1 MSISSVGYNPYS
13 QLYPSIRPSSSSGTP
28 NAANPES
35 SAAPSS
41 ASSVTLSSDAAALA
55 RLNSEGITAV
65 EIAENFGATKT
76 QADQDFDHIDAN
88 GNGTVSNAELLSALS
103 STRDTS
109 SPSAQALLSLM
120 DVNGD
125 RGVSGTE
132 FLNFETA
139 AVSAEEL
146 PTTGA

>member
-1 MSISSVGYNPYS
+1 
-13 QLYPSIRPSSSSGTP
+13 
-28 NAANPES
+28 
-35 SAAPSS
+35 
-41 ASSVTLSSDAAALA
+41 LA

-65 EIAENFGATKT
+65 EIKGPGLSSGVQPSSPGAGGDGILSEASFEAIAENFGATKT

-88 GNGTVSNAELLSALS
+88 GNGAVSNAELLSALS